1 MAPADHPCEELSQGT
16 CTSKACAYQVITLH
30 WCACRV
36 SVCSHCCAPPLP
48 PSPSPIC
55 SEGILWHLLTTPVKI
70 SSSLLTKYKESVGDL
85 YCKDDNKTG
94 PTGGVGELELA
105 NGTFFALPPANKG
118 KLPTSWR
125 SLTVRLLQHAPWAF
139 WCLGVP
145 RPHTACLPGNT
156 MLALLLQRFVLLLLF
171 LAR

>member
-1 MAPADHPCEELSQGT
+1 MAPADHPREDQPASNTCVAHVHATSVPQTRTHSLSD
-16 CTSKACAYQVITLH
+16 
-30 WCACRV
+30 
-36 SVCSHCCAPPLP
+36 VCVPPPPLP
-48 PSPSPIC
+48 PTPC

-145 RPHTACLPGNT
+145 RPRSACLPGNT
-156 MLALLLQRFVLLLLF
+156 MQALLLQSFVLLLLF